1 MSHLEFYYTSCK
13 TFTAF
18 FSEKWLCSLLQTPI
32 KSYKIFFCLP
42 ILYNKLQ
49 IQKPIKLVYWIQCE
63 KLWFLYINTF
73 RVIFFL
79 LLIFPK
85 YLLKYTFWKT
95 VSIFRN
101 ELLTEMG
108 LTSHECSIQVRKNQ
122 NVLVLKCILQGRCVS
137 LGGAG
142 QNVQLSPW
150 FWAHKGFLGA
160 VCPCSRDGDTGKG
173 LAGSKAEA
181 GRKRRDMWKEWGQI
195 PPFRPLKIMFTAP
208 HPPSNL
214 HLSDKKNCHEH
225 QLSHHSTSPVLLPSP
240 FRTLLDGFF
249 KNQPG
254 GECNTCGYR
263 SSSAQLPGLCWG
275 ACFALSNELSDTA
288 ALDLATVNPPLQPGW
303 N

>member
-42 ILYNKLQ
+42 ILYHKLQ

-73 RVIFFL
+73 RVIFLL
-79 LLIFPK
+79 LLIFSK

-95 VSIFRN
+95 VSTFRN

-108 LTSHECSIQVRKNQ
+108 LTRHECRIQVRKKQ
-122 NVLVLKCILQGRCVS
+122 NVLVLKCILQGSSVS
-137 LGGAG
+137 LSSSA
-142 QNVQLSPW
+142 QFL
-150 FWAHKGFLGA
+150 ADKGFLGA
-160 VCPCSRDGDTGKG
+160 VCPCCRDGDTGKG

-181 GRKRRDMWKEWGQI
+181 GRKRRDVWKEWGQI
-195 PPFRPLKIMFTAP
+195 RPFRPLNTMLTATSVRAP
-208 HPPSNL
+208 QPPGNP
-214 HLSDKKNCHEH
+214 HLSQTEKQLHEH
-225 QLSHHSTSPVLLPSP
+225 QLSQHSTSPVLLPSP

-254 GECNTCGYR
+254 CERNTSGYR
-263 SSSAQLPGLCWG
+263 SSSAQVSGLGWG
-275 ACFALSNELSDTA
+275 AWFALSNELSDTA
-288 ALDLATVNPPLQPGW
+288 ALDLATVNPPLQPG
-303 N
+303 